1 MQDYIS
7 EKLRGIKGVKGLMKK
22 RRFVN
27 GLLFSIAFVISVN
40 SFLYG
45 GEKLS
50 KKQLKILKL
59 VKEVALKYPNKN
71 GETFEK
77 TAMAICLLE
86 SGGGKYKIGDSKYK
100 NKRKHLHK
108 ASLGIMQVRVDT
120 ARFVAKK
127 FGLKDVLRMSRQRL
141 AYKLLHDNRFN
152 AKIAVLY
159 LVWLNN
165 QTSSYFKTISRYNG
179 GNRNKKYY
187 KKVIKNLRIV
197 RKI

>member
-1 MQDYIS
+1 MI
-7 EKLRGIKGVKGLMKK
+7 KRGFLGK
-22 RRFVN
+22 
-27 GLLFSIAFVISVN
+27 LLFSIAFMMSIK
-40 SFLYG
+40 SFLFG

-50 KKQLKILKL
+50 KKQLEILKL
-59 VKEVALKYPNKN
+59 VKEVALQYPNKN

-86 SGGGKYKIGDSKYK
+86 SNGGKYKIGDSKYK

-108 ASLGIMQVRVDT
+108 ASLGIMQVRVST

-127 FGLKDVLRMSRQRL
+127 FGLKDVLRMSKRRL

-165 QTSSYFKTISRYNG
+165 QTSNYFRTVSRYNG
-179 GNRNKKYY
+179 GNKNKRYY

-197 RKI
+197 RKLI